1 LGSIVVEAKVITPA
15 MFAATADAIA
25 ESVDFETPG
34 AGLLPSM
41 SDLQEVSIKVAI
53 AVAETAIKEGVANR
67 IPENV
72 EQAVLDAMWKP
83 QYKQVIA
90 K

>member
-1 LGSIVVEAKVITPA
+1 
-15 MFAATADAIA
+15 
-25 ESVDFETPG
+25 
-34 AGLLPSM
+34 M

-83 QYKQVIA
+83 QYKQVVA